1 MSNFPVKLGA
11 RNGGNA
17 RAFNGL
23 RSGVF
28 RDAFC
33 GGWWWQ
39 QRVKFGDFSLSAAT
53 SQNVSLHTVYPN
65 NTFPTNV
72 DRSTPM
78 IYVVTPLAG
87 GAISASTITLG
98 DSGDGDGLITAT
110 SIFTGVSGYLPPNL
124 TSQAP
129 SAAEYQDRF
138 EAAFSPQ
145 FTLATTS
152 ANVNAATAF
161 EFVVQI
167 KFHPTASV

>member
-1 MSNFPVKLGA
+1 MAFPVKLGA

-17 RAFNGL
+17 RVFNGL

-28 RDAFC
+28 RDAFTAA
-33 GGWWWQ
+33 WWWQ
-39 QRVKFGDFSLSAAT
+39 QRVKRGDFTAAAAT

-65 NTFPTNV
+65 NLFPTNV

-87 GAISASTITLG
+87 GSISASTITLG
-98 DSGDGDGLITAT
+98 DAADADGLITST

-124 TSQAP
+124 TSQVP
-129 SAAEYQDRF
+129 NAAEYPDRF

-145 FTLATTS
+145 FTLGSTG
-152 ANVNAATAF
+152 ANLSTATAF
-161 EFVVQI
+161 EFVVMI
-167 KFHPTASV
+167 KFSPSASL